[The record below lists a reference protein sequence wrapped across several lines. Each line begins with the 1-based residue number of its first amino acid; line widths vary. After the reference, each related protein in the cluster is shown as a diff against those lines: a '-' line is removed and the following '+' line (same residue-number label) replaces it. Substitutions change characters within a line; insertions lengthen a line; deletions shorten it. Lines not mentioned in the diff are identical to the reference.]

1 MFKPYQPE
9 GLWKEIASQA
19 YDQGTGEDLYRRGMY
34 TFWKRTVPPPTMVT
48 FDASSR
54 EICVLSR
61 SRTNTP
67 LQALVLLNEV
77 SYVEAARNLAQQMML
92 TEKSPAARLRWGWRQ
107 VTSREPSDYEVSVLA
122 NSLQRNLKRY
132 AADSD
137 AAKELVSF
145 GESIPA
151 ADLDISE
158 LAAYTAVASML
169 MNLDEVI
176 NRE

>member
-1 MFKPYQPE
+1 MRAFKV
-9 GLWKEIASQA
+9 S
-19 YDQGTGEDLYRRGMY
+19 
-34 TFWKRTVPPPTMVT
+34 
-48 FDASSR
+48 
-54 EICVLSR
+54 
-61 SRTNTP
+61 TNTP
-67 LQALVLLNEV
+67 LQALALLNEV

-151 ADLDISE
+151 ADLDVSE

-176 NRE
+176 NGEWDTMESNNLMNRVSSQRLGGYIIGVIFSWGEVFRLLPRQ